1 MGGDI
6 RMPKLGLTMTEG
18 IVAQWLV
25 APGQRYERGEP
36 ILVVETDKIANEIEA
51 PEPGTI
57 DEIVVGEGGTA
68 AVGEVLALLASDQ
81 VHAPATAAK
90 AVALQDAPLVQSS
103 ESTPAPLV
111 SDTIV
116 LGRIV
121 ATPLARRL
129 ARQADIDLRTLTGS
143 GPNGR
148 IKAIDVTAAPA
159 PLAAAAP
166 TSRPAP
172 VASPLPGVQA
182 RAAAAITVA
191 KRDVPHFYLATEAS
205 ADAILRQRKSL
216 LARRDGPRITITH
229 FLLLAMARA
238 LAAMPTA
245 NRVFT
250 ECGIV
255 AFDEVDVGLAVS
267 TPAGLFAPVLH
278 DIGKIGLAAIARNT
292 EDVTARTREGRLTV
306 DDMRGGA
313 TSLSNAGMH
322 DVTHMS
328 SIIRPGHS
336 SILGVGSVRQVF
348 RPDASGAP
356 ALRNEIGLVLS
367 CDHRLFDGVAGLAFL
382 NQIKRFVEN
391 PIEAI
396 LL

>member
-51 PEPGTI
+51 PDPGTI
-57 DEIVVGEGGTA
+57 GEIIVGEGGTA
-68 AVGEVLALLASDQ
+68 AVGDVLALLAGPEASASGRAAETKLAQ
-81 VHAPATAAK
+81 EKHAQPRVPARTPLARK
-90 AVALQDAPLVQSS
+90 A
-103 ESTPAPLV
+103 ST
-111 SDTIV
+111 T
-116 LGRIV
+116 GRIV

-129 ARQADIDLRTLTGS
+129 ARQAKIDLRKLTGS

-148 IKAIDVTAAPA
+148 IKAMDVTAAPVR
-159 PLAAAAP
+159 PAAAQA
-166 TSRPAP
+166 SGPAAT
-172 VASPLPGVQA
+172 ASQLPGARA
-182 RAAAAITVA
+182 RAAAAITAA

-205 ADAILRQRKSL
+205 ADAILRQREL
-216 LARRDGPRITITH
+216 LAARSAGPRITMTH

-238 LAAMPTA
+238 LAAMPAA

-250 ECGIV
+250 EDGIV
-255 AFDEVDVGLAVS
+255 AFDTVDVGLAVN
-267 TPAGLFAPVLH
+267 TPAGLLAPVLH
-278 DIGKIGLAAIARNT
+278 DMSKLGLAAIAKDA
-292 EDVTARTREGRLTV
+292 EDVTTRAREGRLTV

-336 SILGVGSVRQVF
+336 SILGVGSVRQMF
-348 RPDASGAP
+348 RPDPSGAP
-356 ALRNEIGLVLS
+356 VLRNEIGLVLS
-367 CDHRLFDGVAGLAFL
+367 CDHRLFDGVTGLSFL

-391 PIEAI
+391 PIEAV